1 MTRTG
6 VFVTGTPLDARA
18 QELRAALPPE
28 RQLTICAFVDLGDA
42 LLSLERLG
50 IGHKIESPLVG
61 RYYNPGTGR
70 QSVSAVMGAIRFDYE
85 GDSVRVEGCHD
96 ENEGASILIEHS
108 HSVLPLLK
116 LIEDVSD
123 NPPGGSVYQMDGDWK
138 DPEPVKRSLAG
149 YGWGSVYTPA
159 AIGDAIATE
168 AREFFA
174 NADTYREMDLPHR
187 RGFLLTGPPGNGKT
201 SFARA
206 LVADNTVGF
215 VLVTSVAA
223 HRENPA
229 RQLRKAFEMAARI
242 APCVL
247 CLEDVDGLIEGVT
260 RNELL
265 NQLDGLGRGGD
276 GVLTVATTNHPEKL
290 DAALTERPSRF
301 DAKWIIKN
309 PGRADRR
316 GYLAWRLARS
326 DRAALEA
333 TLDRLARETAGLT
346 YAMLQDLALR
356 AITRHR
362 LSGEGLDPALLAAA
376 VEVKAQIAASKRLA
390 GDSGVGFLQED

>member
-1 MTRTG
+1 MAAQL
-6 VFVTGTPLDARA
+6 TPLDIRLAA
-18 QELRAALPPE
+18 LRAESPPDA
-28 RQLTICAFVDLGDA
+28 QVTVCNWLSLGDLMLA
-42 LLSLERLG
+42 LERLEIPAALEG
-50 IGHKIESPLVG
+50 VPVFMFWKEDRAQTYADRVVG
-61 RYYNPGTGR
+61 TVRCT
-70 QSVSAVMGAIRFDYE
+70 YE
-85 GDSVRVEGCHD
+85 GEPIVLEGVYSD
-96 ENEGASILIEHS
+96 QEGASTILLHRGP
-108 HSVLPLLK
+108 VLPLLK
-116 LIEDVSD
+116 LAEEI
-123 NPPGGSVYQMDGDWK
+123 NNFPPGSKVYHMDGDWK
-138 DPEPVKRSLAG
+138 LPDPIARSLAG
-149 YGWGSVYTPA
+149 YGWDHVYIPEK
-159 AIGDAIATE
+159 IGTAVADE

-174 NADTYREMDLPHR
+174 NAETYREMDLPHR
-187 RGFLLTGPPGNGKT
+187 RGLLLTGPPGNGKT

-206 LVADNTVGF
+206 LVADNDVAF
-215 VLVTSVAA
+215 VLVTSVSAR
-223 HRENPA
+223 HENPA
-229 RQLRKAFEMAARI
+229 LQLRKAFEMAAKM

-276 GVLTVATTNHPEKL
+276 GVLVVATTNHPEKL

-356 AITRHR
+356 GITRHR
-362 LSGEGLDPALLAAA
+362 LSGEPLDPALLAAA
-376 VEVKAQIAASKRLA
+376 TEVKAQIAVSKRLD
-390 GDSGVGFLQED
+390 GEGGVGFLQED